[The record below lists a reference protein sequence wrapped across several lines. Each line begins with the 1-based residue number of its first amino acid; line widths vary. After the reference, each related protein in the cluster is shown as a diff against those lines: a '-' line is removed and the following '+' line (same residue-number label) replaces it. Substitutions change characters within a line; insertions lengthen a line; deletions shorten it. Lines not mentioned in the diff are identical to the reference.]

1 MDLAEIIPE
10 NRVLIVKK
18 KYTNKYRL
26 LEYLLDRCVADTDIA
41 NKRDVIW
48 QTLQERE
55 ESMSTGIGL
64 GVAIPHCSSEFV
76 NDGLGLMAVTK
87 QGIDFQAVDDQP
99 VRIIVLLLMPQKRF
113 EKHIKILATIARVFN
128 DEKIRQKVL
137 KTEDPAQIYR
147 IVAEAAEQT
156 AT

>member
-48 QTLQERE
+48 
-55 ESMSTGIGL
+55 
-64 GVAIPHCSSEFV
+64 
-76 NDGLGLMAVTK
+76 
-87 QGIDFQAVDDQP
+87 
-99 VRIIVLLLMPQKRF
+99 
-113 EKHIKILATIARVFN
+113 
-128 DEKIRQKVL
+128 
-137 KTEDPAQIYR
+137 
-147 IVAEAAEQT
+147 
-156 AT
+156 